1 MPPRTLLLLLEY
13 DGTDFHG
20 WQQQAP
26 GQRTVQGVLRD
37 ALRTMTG
44 LDLKLRASSRTD
56 AGVHALGLPVTCAL
70 TGAPAGGA
78 EGAPEGAPPAATA
91 ARIPRVGFLRGLNTL
106 LPDDVS
112 VTAVYD
118 VPAGFD
124 AREAARGKRYRYDIW
139 NGPWR
144 SALRARRSWWVRGA
158 PLDRAAMQAG
168 GQHLLGE
175 HDFSSFRAVHCDSLS
190 VHRNLTRVDVSEPE
204 PHLVRLTVEGNAFLR
219 NMVRIIAGTLVE
231 VGRGALR
238 PDDVAAAL
246 AARDRTLAGPTAPG
260 HGLTLE
266 RVFLDLPPEAQ
277 GVGNVDARP

>member
-1 MPPRTLLLLLEY
+1 MSLRTLLLLLEY

-26 GQRTVQGVLRD
+26 GQRTVQGVLRE
-37 ALRTMTG
+37 AVQAMTG
-44 LDLKLRASSRTD
+44 VAPTLRASSRTD
-56 AGVHALGLPVTCAL
+56 AGVHALGLPVTFAV
-70 TGAPAGGA
+70 
-78 EGAPEGAPPAATA
+78 EGETA

-106 LPDDVS
+106 LPADVS

-118 VPAGFD
+118 VPEGFD
-124 AREAARGKRYRYDIW
+124 ARAASRGKRYRYDVW

-144 SALRARRSWWVRGA
+144 SAVRGRWSWWVRGA

-168 GQHLLGE
+168 GRHLLGE

-190 VHRNLTRVDVSEPE
+190 VHRNLWRVDVSEPE
-204 PHLVRLTVEGNAFLR
+204 PHLLRITVEGNAFLR

-231 VGRGALR
+231 VGRGSY
-238 PDDVAAAL
+238 PPEHVAAVL
-246 AARDRTLAGPTAPG
+246 AARDRAAGGPTAPG

-266 RVFLDLPPEAQ
+266 RVFYALPPGTQ
-277 GVGNVDARP
+277 GYGNVAPPGNDEGPSGHA